1 MKLTPEQIER
11 FERDGYLVFPGLVTP
26 DEIALLHEEL
36 KRVCD
41 TDDARVVRERSGG
54 VRMVY
59 GLHEPDGPTASR
71 AYQALVRSPR
81 LLQPMQDLL
90 GPVFVYHTKANTK
103 AALEGA
109 IYEWHQDYANWQIMD
124 GTKEARIHTAMLLLD
139 QATEIGGCLYVI
151 PGSHKLGVVPPDV
164 APDQVQAAI
173 DRVVQQG
180 EPMSVP
186 KSRLAEIVAG
196 CGEPVALTGR
206 PGTVVI
212 FHGNLI
218 HGSGHNMSVHSRWI
232 LYTVYCATDNRPG
245 EVAIPRADYKA
256 SRSAGPARLLPD
268 GSLHEA
274 IRALD

>member
-1 MKLTPEQIER
+1 LKLTPEQVER
-11 FERDGYLVFPGLVTP
+11 FERDGFLVFPGLIAA
-26 DEIALLHEEL
+26 DEIALLQEEL
-36 KRVCD
+36 TRAGRA
-41 TDDARVVRERSGG
+41 DDARVVRERSGG

-59 GLHEPDGPTASR
+59 GLHEQDGPTASR
-71 AYQALVRSPR
+71 AYQALVRTPR

-124 GTKEARIHTAMLLLD
+124 GTPDARIHTSMLLLD
-139 QATEIGGCLYVI
+139 EATEIGGCLYVI
-151 PGSHKLGVVPPDV
+151 PGSHRLGVVPPDV
-164 APDQVQAAI
+164 APEQVQAAI
-173 DRVVQQG
+173 DRVVTQG

-186 KSRLAEIVAG
+186 NSRMAEIVAS
-196 CGEPVALTGR
+196 CGEPVALTGK

-232 LYTVYCATDNRPG
+232 LYTVYSAIDNRPG
-245 EVAIPRADYKA
+245 AVKIPRADYKA
-256 SRSAGPARLLPD
+256 SRTAGPARLLPE
-268 GSLHEA
+268 GSLRESMQ
-274 IRALD
+274 ALG